1 MNLQPARS
9 ACCRLCGA
17 ALRHTFT
24 DLGMSPPCEAYV
36 PADQLSSVE
45 AFYPLHVF
53 VCDQCLLVQ
62 LPEHVS
68 PLEIFTEYAYFSSYS
83 DSWLAHAKAYA
94 AKMLD
99 RFRLGPDKLVVELAS
114 NDGYLLQYFQALGVP
129 VLGVEPAANVAK
141 EAVRKGIPTR
151 VEFFG
156 RECAAKMVE
165 EGIRADLIAAN
176 NVFAHIPDV
185 RSFTAGMKTLL
196 KPGGVITIEIPH
208 LMRLMEQNQFDTI
221 YHEHFQYW
229 SFITAIRM
237 LGDFGLTVF
246 DVDELSTHGGSMRI
260 YARHDDDASHPV
272 TDRVHDLV
280 RREEE
285 AGFRRLE
292 TYFSFDEKVKR
303 TKQNILSFLIE
314 AKRAG
319 KTIAGYGAPGKG
331 NTLLNYCG
339 IRTDFLDYT
348 VDRNPYKHGRYLP
361 GTRIP
366 IHPPEKLRET
376 RPDYVFILPWNL
388 KDEIRQQLAYV
399 REWGGKLVV
408 PIPDIE
414 VLE

>member
-1 MNLQPARS
+1 MTAEPHRS
-9 ACCRLCGA
+9 PSCRLCGA
-17 ALRHTFT
+17 GLHHTFT
-24 DLGMSPPCEAYV
+24 DLGMSPPCEAFV
-36 PADQLSSVE
+36 PADKLASAE

-68 PLEIFTEYAYFSSYS
+68 PQEIFTEYAYFSSYS
-83 DSWLAHAKAYA
+83 DSWLAHAKSYSEA
-94 AKMLD
+94 MVE
-99 RFRLGPDKLVVELAS
+99 RFGLGRESLVVELAS
-114 NDGYLLQYFQALGVP
+114 NDGYLLQYFKAQGIP

-141 EAVRKGIPTR
+141 VAMEKGIPAR

-156 RECAAKMVE
+156 RECAAAIVS
-165 EGIRADLIAAN
+165 EGIKADLIAAN
-176 NVFAHIPDV
+176 NVFAHVPDI

-208 LMRLMEQNQFDTI
+208 LMRLMERNQFDTI
-221 YHEHFQYW
+221 YHEHFSYW
-229 SFITAIRM
+229 SFIAAVRM

-260 YARHDDDASHPV
+260 YARHAEDSARAVHS
-272 TDRVHDLV
+272 RVPELL

-285 AGFRRLE
+285 AGFTRLE

-303 TKQNILSFLIE
+303 TKQAILSFLIE

-319 KTIAGYGAPGKG
+319 KSIAGYGAPGKG

-366 IHPPEKLRET
+366 IYPPEKLKET

-388 KDEIRQQLAYV
+388 KDEISRQLAYV
-399 REWGGKLVV
+399 REWGGQLVV
-408 PIPDIE
+408 PIPEVE
-414 VLE
+414 VLV